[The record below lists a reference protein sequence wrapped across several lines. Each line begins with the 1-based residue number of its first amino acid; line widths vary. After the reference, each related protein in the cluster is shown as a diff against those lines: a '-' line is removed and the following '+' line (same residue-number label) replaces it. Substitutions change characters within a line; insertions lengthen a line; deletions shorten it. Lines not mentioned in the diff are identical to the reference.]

1 VYQPTNPARAAV
13 ITARFSVPAPMQIA
27 LDGVALR
34 QPLKFAVNQPQM
46 VRRYQLLVFSTG
58 LANDLWWHIYTPF
71 QSADR
76 DIGIALEDLRAE
88 LTTLV
93 MK

>member
-1 VYQPTNPARAAV
+1 
-13 ITARFSVPAPMQIA
+13 
-27 LDGVALR
+27 
-34 QPLKFAVNQPQM
+34 M

-58 LANDLWWHIYTPF
+58 LANDLWWQIYTPF
-71 QSADR
+71 QAADR

>member
-1 VYQPTNPARAAV
+1 
-13 ITARFSVPAPMQIA
+13 MQIG
-27 LDGVALR
+27 LDGGAFRHPIEFV
-34 QPLKFAVNQPQM
+34 VNQPQM

-58 LANDLWWHIYTPF
+58 LANDLWWQINTPF
-71 QSADR
+71 HAADR